1 MEKKLRT
8 ELEFL
13 EWEAH
18 ICYGTELGTFYWQQ
32 FLIKEVRYNAT
43 YGKYKRRI
51 EFFFCYLNYCHFKNF

>member
-43 YGKYKRRI
+43 YGKYKRR
-51 EFFFCYLNYCHFKNF
+51 C

>member
-43 YGKYKRRI
+43 YVIYKIRW
-51 EFFFCYLNYCHFKNF
+51 

>member
-18 ICYGTELGTFYWQQ
+18 ICCGTELGTFYWQQ

-43 YGKYKRRI
+43 YGKYKRRW
-51 EFFFCYLNYCHFKNF
+51 